1 LGGIG
6 EESGGEGRHEWRNAD
21 QLSAVS
27 NHRTFRS
34 GAIYRAMN
42 CAATMYALGYEGIH
56 VLTDEHYVINGDPTG
71 IKKRQTLRSAVIGTH

>member
-1 LGGIG
+1 MTNLREKIVPRFITLIA
-6 EESGGEGRHEWRNAD
+6 ERLSLNAD

-42 CAATMYALGYEGIH
+42 CAATMCALGNEGFSC
-56 VLTDEHYVINGDPTG
+56 LN
-71 IKKRQTLRSAVIGTH
+71 

>member
-1 LGGIG
+1 LMIV
-6 EESGGEGRHEWRNAD
+6 GRHEWRNAD

-42 CAATMYALGYEGIH
+42 CAATMCALGNYGFSC
-56 VLTDEHYVINGDPTG
+56 LN
-71 IKKRQTLRSAVIGTH
+71 